1 MVVTYRKRLDNLGD
15 AVFNILLYA
24 FMVIL
29 AIVTIY
35 PFWNTLAISLND
47 AVDSLR
53 GGIAL
58 LPRKF
63 TIQNYLTLLSNKSIY
78 HAAFISV
85 ARTVIGVCLQLFCT
99 AMLAYVLSRKEFAFK
114 KQVTF
119 IFILTMYFDGGLIPS
134 YLLTRTL
141 GLTNNFLVYVIPGLI
156 SAFNLIVMRTF
167 MEEIPDSFFE
177 SGKMD
182 GAGDFRMFIQIMLP
196 LSKPVL
202 ATIALFIGVGQWN
215 SWFDTFIYCSSNP
228 DLYTLQ
234 YELLKVVASTQ
245 NQGIGRSVNYM
256 ANSGAAR
263 ITPVAIRAT
272 ITIVVIVPIM
282 FVYPFLQ
289 KHFVAGLTLG
299 GVKE

>member
-1 MVVTYRKRLDNLGD
+1 MATYKKRVDTLGD
-15 AVFNILLYA
+15 TTFLVFLYGI
-24 FMVIL
+24 MTII
-29 AIVTIY
+29 AIATIY
-35 PFWNTLAISLND
+35 PFWNTIAISLND
-47 AVDSLR
+47 AVDSLK
-53 GGIAL
+53 GGITI

-63 TIQNYLTLLSNKSIY
+63 TIQNYIMLLSTKSIY

-85 ARTVIGVCLQLFCT
+85 ARTILGVGLQLFCT
-99 AMLAYVLSRKEFAFK
+99 AMLAYVLSRKEFIFK
-114 KQVTF
+114 KTVTV

-134 YLLTRTL
+134 YMLTRTL
-141 GLTNNFLVYVIPGLI
+141 GLTNNFLVYIVPGLI

-167 MEEIPDSFFE
+167 MEEIPESFFE
-177 SGKMD
+177 SGKID
-182 GAGDFRMFIQIMLP
+182 GAGDFRMFLQIMLP

-215 SWFDTFIYCSSNP
+215 SWFDTFIYCSSNS

-234 YELLKVVASTQ
+234 YELLKVIASTQ
-245 NQGIGRSVNYM
+245 NQGIGKSVNYM

-263 ITPVAIRAT
+263 ITPVAVRAT

-289 KHFVAGLTLG
+289 KHFVAGLVLG

>member
-1 MVVTYRKRLDNLGD
+1 MAIYKKRLYDVENPT
-15 AVFNILLYA
+15 FNVLLYIS
-24 FMVIL
+24 MVLL
-29 AIVTIY
+29 AIVTVY

-53 GGIAL
+53 GGISF

-63 TIQNYLTLLSNKSIY
+63 TIQNYFTILSNKNIY

-85 ARTVIGVCLQLFCT
+85 ARTVLGVGLQLFCT
-99 AMLAYVLSRKEFAFK
+99 AMLAYVLSKKEFVFK
-114 KQVTF
+114 KLVTV
-119 IFILTMYFDGGLIPS
+119 IFILTMYIDGGMIPGYMLVRS
-134 YLLTRTL
+134 F
-141 GLTNNFLVYVIPGLI
+141 GLTNNFLVYIIPGAI

-182 GAGDFRMFIQIMLP
+182 GAGDFRMFLQIMLP

-215 SWFDTFIYCSSNP
+215 NWFDTFIYCSSNP
-228 DLYTLQ
+228 ELSTLQ
-234 YELLKVVASTQ
+234 YELMKVLSSSM
-245 NQGIGRSVNYM
+245 NQGAGRSVNYM
-256 ANSGAAR
+256 AGSGAAKV
-263 ITPVAIRAT
+263 TPVAVRAT

-282 FVYPFLQ
+282 LVYPFLQ